1 MTTFAS
7 QTQGTTLVIR
17 PEGRLD
23 LVAAPELREL
33 VATSVAK
40 GVVNIVVD
48 LHDVE
53 FLDSSGLGALVT
65 GLKTTRQAGG
75 NLRIARATEQ
85 TMIVLDL
92 TMMQQ
97 VLFPYPSVED
107 AMATS

>member
-1 MTTFAS
+1 MTTFDLETMGA
-7 QTQGTTLVIR
+7 TLVIR

-23 LVAAPELREL
+23 LVSAPELREL
-33 VATSVAK
+33 VAKSVAG

-48 LHDVE
+48 LHDVD

-65 GLKTTRQAGG
+65 GLKTTRQVGG

-85 TMIVLDL
+85 TLIVLDL

-97 VLFPYPSVED
+97 VLFPYPSVDD
-107 AMATS
+107 AIGSS

>member
-1 MTTFAS
+1 MTTFDLE
-7 QTQGTTLVIR
+7 TMDTTLVIR

-33 VATSVAK
+33 VAKSVAS
-40 GVVNIVVD
+40 GVVKIVVD
-48 LHDVE
+48 LHGVD

-85 TMIVLDL
+85 TLIVLDL

-107 AMATS
+107 AIGSS